1 MNLPITGG
9 CLCGKVRY
17 EIAAQPI
24 DSVNCH
30 CRTCQKAVG
39 AAYLAF
45 MLVPASA
52 LTITGDYKE
61 FPTLA
66 ASGHTVY
73 RGFCTECGTSLFG
86 RNSHFTHVRPV
97 AAATLDDPSIF
108 NPQKNIWVADAQSWD
123 IMNPDL
129 PSYIGSPW

>member
-17 EIAAQPI
+17 EIAGQAI
-24 DSVNCH
+24 DSINCH

-45 MLVPASA
+45 MLVPSSA

-73 RGFCTECGTSLFG
+73 RGFCAECGTSLFG
-86 RNSHFTHVRPV
+86 RNSYFTHVRPV
-97 AAATLDDPSIF
+97 AAATLDEPSIF
-108 NPQKNIWVADAQSWD
+108 KPQKNIWVADAQSWD